1 MPEEVKHSSQKRN
14 TKIIKSVFEQDTVL
28 FPYAKKGELTD
39 IDGFYRIEERDH
51 QEESLKPPIV
61 PQQMKT
67 KTDPNAPP
75 GSLFNMNAK

>member
-51 QEESLKPPIV
+51 QEES
-61 PQQMKT
+61 
-67 KTDPNAPP
+67 
-75 GSLFNMNAK
+75 